1 MRMLKTKQVVAV
13 TATVAAMTLSLAA
26 CSSDEPTP
34 AESSAE
40 MSTAPES
47 TEPLP
52 SESAIVAAGA
62 AADACAAYF
71 ELDLLNS
78 SYAGGAVADGDIT
91 EEQAKD
97 QFKALLKEMTAQSR
111 AALQDGS
118 GDAKM
123 VNNAKRMRKI
133 VLGLDKN
140 EALSDLPQAKQDR
153 FAASS
158 LRMQRAC
165 DRAGYPLPDD
175 NTTARTA
182 AGL

>member
-1 MRMLKTKQVVAV
+1 MRMLRTKQVVAI
-13 TATVAAMTLSLAA
+13 TTTVAALTLTLAA
-26 CSSDEPTP
+26 CSSDEPAP
-34 AESSAE
+34 AESSAA
-40 MSTAPES
+40 MSAMPES
-47 TEPLP
+47 TEPIP
-52 SESAIVAAGA
+52 SDSAIVAAGA

-97 QFKALLKEMTAQSR
+97 QFKALLKEMAAQSR

-123 VNNAKRMRKI
+123 VNNSKRMRKI
-133 VLGLDKN
+133 VLGLNKD
-140 EALSDLPQAKQDR
+140 EALSDLPSAKQAR
-153 FAASS
+153 FAKAS

-165 DRAGYPLPDD
+165 DRAGYPLPAD
-175 NTTARTA
+175 NSTARTA